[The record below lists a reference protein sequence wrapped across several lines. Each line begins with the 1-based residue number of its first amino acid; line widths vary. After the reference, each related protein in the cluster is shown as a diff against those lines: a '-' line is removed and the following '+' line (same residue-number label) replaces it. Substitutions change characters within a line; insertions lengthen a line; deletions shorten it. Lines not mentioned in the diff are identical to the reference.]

1 MKIYVKQERLRFARM
16 CSLSLRIVYR
26 ERNCI
31 FRFFALI
38 RIPHKKFNRVKYL
51 LKNYKRLEFTLDIFD
66 YKEFNDFNV
75 ILEIKNRDL
84 ISYIFDNCILR
95 TNSKD
100 RDFRIIE
107 EWKQKN
113 TMIT

>member
-1 MKIYVKQERLRFARM
+1 MKIYVKQERLRFTRM
-16 CSLSLRIVYR
+16 CSLSLRIVDKDK
-26 ERNCI
+26 NII

-75 ILEIKNRDL
+75 ILENRDL
-84 ISYIFDNCILR
+84 INYIFDNCSLR
-95 TNSKD
+95 FNRAN
-100 RDFRIIE
+100 RDSGIIE

-113 TMIT
+113 IINT